1 MHPGVSQSGHKLAG
15 KKEREM
21 GRVRKRERERE
32 REREK
37 GREGEG
43 RERVTWIEMQTW
55 F

>member
-32 REREK
+32 K